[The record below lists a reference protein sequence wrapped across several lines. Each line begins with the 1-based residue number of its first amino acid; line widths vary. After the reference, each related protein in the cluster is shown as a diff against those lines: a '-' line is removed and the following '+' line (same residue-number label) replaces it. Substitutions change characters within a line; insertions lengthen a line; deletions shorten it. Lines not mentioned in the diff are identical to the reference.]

1 MVIATEF
8 GRPAGFDGGAGRG
21 HQGSAFSIVL
31 AGGGLKH
38 RGAYGETDELG
49 KSILSCPV
57 GVPDLH
63 ATIYAALGLN
73 PAKELYDGA
82 RPVPM
87 TDGGTP
93 VASLFV

>member
-1 MVIATEF
+1 V
-8 GRPAGFDGGAGRG
+8 
-21 HQGSAFSIVL
+21 S
-31 AGGGLKH
+31 
-38 RGAYGETDELG
+38 
-49 KSILSCPV
+49 
-57 GVPDLH
+57 VPDLH

-93 VASLFV
+93 VAALFA